1 MQLVDEG
8 KINLDTP
15 VKNYLRDFQIACSE
29 ATQSITVRQLLCHTS
44 GMAGDFFP
52 DDGVESGNYIARY
65 LDRCYLLPQ
74 VHPVGEMFSYSNS
87 AYCIAGRLIEVVSGI
102 SWDKAVEERIV
113 KPLNMSHVAT
123 TRETSR
129 FRTAIGHS
137 ADPKNKNRWL
147 PESQRYFPLGL
158 APAGTVLA
166 MTASDLITFG
176 LAHLRGGRTDVG
188 ESWLSKQTVMEMQ
201 TSQVELPPHS
211 PCFVTS
217 WGLGWFKSNYANVSL
232 FGHGGQTLGQT
243 SLLMIVPEQ
252 NLIFSIL
259 LNGTRWIGMT
269 LIESL
274 IADTLKELVGVE
286 NSEEEL
292 SNHIDN
298 PERFCG
304 QYDSLGQGWEVTLDK
319 GVLMATAIVKS
330 QKKPP
335 EKLILKSID
344 DNSFATYSY
353 SGGERHLNIVFQKP
367 DDTGCPKYLFY
378 GLNLSVRVA

>member
-1 MQLVDEG
+1 
-8 KINLDTP
+8 
-15 VKNYLRDFQIACSE
+15 
-29 ATQSITVRQLLCHTS
+29 
-44 GMAGDFFP
+44 
-52 DDGVESGNYIARY
+52 
-65 LDRCYLLPQ
+65 
-74 VHPVGEMFSYSNS
+74 
-87 AYCIAGRLIEVVSGI
+87 
-102 SWDKAVEERIV
+102 
-113 KPLNMSHVAT
+113 
-123 TRETSR
+123 
-129 FRTAIGHS
+129 
-137 ADPKNKNRWL
+137 
-147 PESQRYFPLGL
+147 
-158 APAGTVLA
+158 
-166 MTASDLITFG
+166 
-176 LAHLRGGRTDVG
+176 
-188 ESWLSKQTVMEMQ
+188 
-201 TSQVELPPHS
+201 
-211 PCFVTS
+211 
-217 WGLGWFKSNYANVSL
+217 
-232 FGHGGQTLGQT
+232 
-243 SLLMIVPEQ
+243 
-252 NLIFSIL
+252 
-259 LNGTRWIGMT
+259 MT